1 MKFIQGTRREF
12 VIIGIG
18 AFISCAV
25 YIAYSVFESGLGFP
39 LDDAWIHQTFA
50 RNLAN
55 YGEWSFISGE
65 NSGASTAPLWGFILA
80 IPHFLGFPPIWGTY
94 LFGFIIVWALGV
106 GGYNLGS
113 RLFPDS
119 KTWPLVMGLICT
131 LEWHL
136 IWSALSG
143 METMILSLLALI
155 MVCWLI
161 DKRNNWGTAG
171 LLIGLT
177 IWIRPDGLTLLGP
190 VLMSLIFRAYKPKRI
205 IWSLIALLTGLLV
218 VILPYLLFNYVV
230 AGDVLPNTFYAKQAE
245 YAFLRDYS
253 IIDRLGTVSYQIVIG
268 VGIVLLP
275 GLVVEAIDSV
285 KSKDWERIGAFLWA
299 FGYILIYAWR
309 LPVAYQHGRYI
320 MPVMPVIFL
329 LGLAGMLRVI
339 NLQSALARQR
349 IISKSWIAVSGLTL
363 LLFWVLGARSY
374 ALDVGVINTEMVQSA
389 LWIKQH
395 TEEGSIIAAH
405 DIGALGYFGERQIRD
420 LAGLITPE
428 VIPFLWDDAR
438 LTQYLNNEG
447 VDYLYSFVDWYPGI
461 IKGLDIAYQSSG
473 EYAAKFGMESTA
485 VYYWNSER

>member
-1 MKFIQGTRREF
+1 MKFIRGTRKEF
-12 VIIGIG
+12 LIIGIG

-25 YIAYSVFESGLGFP
+25 YIAYSAFESGLGFP

-80 IPHFLGFPPIWGTY
+80 IPHFLALPPIWGTY
-94 LFGFIIVWALGV
+94 LFGFMIVWALGV
-106 GGYNLGS
+106 SGYNLGS
-113 RLFPDS
+113 RLFPNS
-119 KTWPLVMGLICT
+119 KTWPLVMGLLCT

-143 METMILSLLALI
+143 METMILSLLSLI
-155 MVCWLI
+155 IFCWLI

-171 LLIGLT
+171 ILIGLT
-177 IWIRPDGLTLLGP
+177 VWIRPDGLTLLGP
-190 VLMSLIFRAYKPKRI
+190 VLMSLIFRAYKPKKI
-205 IWSLIALLTGLLV
+205 IWSMIGLLSGLLV

-253 IIDRLGTVSYQIVIG
+253 ILDRLGTVSYQIVIG
-268 VGIVLLP
+268 VGITLLP
-275 GLVVEAIDSV
+275 GLIIEAIDSV
-285 KSKDWERIGAFLWA
+285 KSRDWERIGAFLWGS
-299 FGYILIYAWR
+299 GYILIYAWR

-339 NLQSALARQR
+339 NLKSSLARQR
-349 IISKSWIAVSGLTL
+349 IISKSWTAVSVLTL
-363 LLFWVLGARSY
+363 LFFWVLGARSF

-395 TEEGSIIAAH
+395 TEEESIIAAH

-438 LTQYLNNEG
+438 LAQYLNNEG
-447 VDYLYSFVDWYPGI
+447 VDYFYSFIDWYPGI
-461 IKGLDIAYQSSG
+461 IKGLDIAYQSRG
-473 EYAAKFGMESTA
+473 EYTIRFGMESTA
-485 VYYWNSER
+485 IYYWNSDP